1 MQGRAK
7 IAMLRSV
14 FIALFGGMLCANHAA
29 AQVEFVEDDFEELFV
44 YLSVENLGYY
54 QIDAI
59 YAQDE
64 IHLPLLGLFSI
75 LRIYTSHAA
84 KLDTLSG
91 FIGNASSTFQIYINE
106 GKANFQ
112 GKEVT
117 FDPGEVY
124 ATFGDVFLSAR
135 VYRELFALKLELDF
149 RALTVRLTSEV
160 DLPVVRLLR
169 IEKLRENLRVVKGV
183 VQVDTTVR
191 RNFAAANGLILD
203 WNLRTKQATNEAAF
217 YNLRTVLGAEL
228 LGGEFNLRSNF
239 TANAPIRLRDQAFNW
254 RLVTNESPFVKQ
266 VNVGFIGVPLNSQTT
281 TPLFGAGISNTPT
294 TFRRSYGSFV
304 LQKQTQPGWD
314 VELFV
319 NNVLVDF
326 ATADANGEVRF
337 EVPLVYGNSVIQ
349 IRYYG
354 PWGEEEV
361 EEQVLNIPFV
371 FVPHRQVEYQ
381 VFSGITSDSAQHRFN
396 TGRVAYGLNRRAT
409 LTFGYEQFER
419 NITSRSMPFAMA
431 SVALFDNAL
440 VSFTSVVNAFH
451 KASFLVRTKKS
462 LFIEGSVRR
471 FEEGQD
477 AELINLRQ
485 EAMLGINTAFQW
497 RKRRFNFRTTY
508 RTNQFNERSMHFIE
522 SNLSGFIGRV
532 NIGLTN
538 SALFSRTRSINTGL
552 NMSAYLPRQWMLQGQ
567 VFADVYAVEL
577 RAVRIQAQKRFNKGV
592 IAGFNANYANGG
604 GIAAG
609 FNLFFDLRSVTSAVD
624 ARIEGRNISS
634 SQSINGSTLL
644 SRTGKRVQTNSRS
657 SIGRGIVDVMVFLDV
672 NHNGERD
679 PDEVLLNEVSV
690 AMNRGIHTLQA
701 NDSVHRFIA
710 LEPYTQ
716 HVITLS
722 DAGLPNISWFMPY
735 KQIGVVADP
744 NSVKAVYIPVQPMGE
759 VEGQITVATSAGSK
773 ALSRIAVTIAGVGN
787 SFTKKLITDELG
799 YFNFLGLTPGC
810 YTLSLDQ
817 AQLHKLGFDASAP
830 VREVIIR
837 MDPQGDFQNELN
849 FELNLRATGL
859 DDSE

>member
-1 MQGRAK
+1 MHGQAK
-7 IAMLRSV
+7 IAVHRMA
-14 FIALFGGMLCANHAA
+14 FIALIGALFCINQAS
-29 AQVEFVEDDFEELFV
+29 AQVEFVEEDFEELFV
-44 YLSVENLGYY
+44 YLSVENLGLY

-59 YAQDE
+59 YAQEE

-75 LRIYTSHAA
+75 LRIYTSHSAE
-84 KLDTLSG
+84 LDTLSG
-91 FIGNASSTFQIYINE
+91 FIGNEGSTFQIYVTE

-112 GKEVT
+112 GKEVA
-117 FDPGEVY
+117 FDPSEVY

-135 VYRELFALKLELDF
+135 VYRELFALKLDLDF

-160 DLPVVRLLR
+160 ELPVVRMLR
-169 IEKLRENLRVVKGV
+169 IEKMRDNLRIVKGEA
-183 VQVDTTVR
+183 QVDTTVR
-191 RNFAAANGLILD
+191 RKFSAANGLIVD
-203 WNLRTKQATNEAAF
+203 WSLRTKQATNEVAL

-239 TANAPIRLRDQAFNW
+239 TTDAPIRLRDQAFNW
-254 RLVTNESPFVKQ
+254 RLVNNESPIVKQ
-266 VNVGFIGVPLNSQTT
+266 VNVGYIGVPLNSQTT

-294 TFRRSYGSFV
+294 TFRKSYGSFV

-337 EVPLVYGNSVIQ
+337 EVPLVYGNSIIQ
-349 IRYYG
+349 IRFYG

-361 EEQVLNIPFV
+361 EEQVMNIPFV

-451 KASFLVRTKKS
+451 KASFLVRTNKS
-462 LFIEGSVRR
+462 LFIEGSLRR

-485 EAMLGINTAFQW
+485 EAMLGVNASFALG
-497 RKRRFNFRTTY
+497 KRRLNFRAAY
-508 RTNQFNERSMHFIE
+508 RTNQFEERSIHFIE
-522 SNLSGFIGRV
+522 SNLSGFIGRM

-567 VFADVYAVEL
+567 VFADMYAGEL
-577 RAVRIQAQKRFNKGV
+577 RAIRVQAQKRLNKGA
-592 IAGFNANYANGG
+592 IAGFNANYA
-604 GIAAG
+604 AG
-609 FNLFFDLRSVTSAVD
+609 SGVAFGLNLFFDLRSMTSAAD
-624 ARIEGRNISS
+624 ARFEGRNFSS
-634 SQSINGSTLL
+634 SQSVNGSTLF

-672 NHNGERD
+672 NHNGKRD
-679 PDEVLLNEVSV
+679 LDEVLLNQVSV
-690 AMNRGIHTLQA
+690 SMNRGIHTLQE

-716 HVITLS
+716 HIITLS
-722 DAGLPNISWFMPY
+722 DAGLPNIAWFMPL
-735 KQIGVVADP
+735 KSIGVVPDP
-744 NSVKAVYIPVQPMGE
+744 NSVKAVYVPVQPMGE
-759 VEGQITVATSAGSK
+759 VEGQIVITSPEGKK
-773 ALSRIAVTIAGVGN
+773 ALARMAVYITGTDRVFN
-787 SFTKKLITDELG
+787 KKLITDELG

-817 AQLHKLGFDASAP
+817 EQLHKLGYDASTP

-849 FELNLRATGL
+849 FELTPRATGL